1 MAARLAVDS
10 ARWQRRRE
18 EGGFSSRIATRDAA
32 WRFFSGDSIPRRQ
45 GGGASRAAVLPRNQR
60 AAAEA
65 GTGAAAGTDVPLAPL
80 ALLAPPSAPAP
91 VSPSQPPPSARNRR
105 T

>member
-45 GGGASRAAVLPRNQR
+45 GGASRAAVLPRNQR

-65 GTGAAAGTDVPLAPL
+65 GTGAAAGTDVPLAP
-80 ALLAPPSAPAP
+80 PSAPAP

>member
-45 GGGASRAAVLPRNQR
+45 DAGASRAAIPPRNQR
-60 AAAEA
+60 TAAEA

-80 ALLAPPSAPAP
+80 ALLAPPSAPAT

>member
-60 AAAEA
+60 AVAEA
-65 GTGAAAGTDVPLAPL
+65 GTGAAAGTDVPLAP
-80 ALLAPPSAPAP
+80 PSAPAT